1 MKTLLTLFVLFFSS
15 SMFAEDIS
23 DFQIEGISI
32 GDSLLD
38 YFSEEEIKSQIKD
51 HKYMYSFL
59 SEEFGEVYLL
69 NKLEIYEQ
77 LSFFV
82 KPNDKDYKIY
92 AIRGMIIE
100 DDLNKCFSLK
110 DLINQDISTIFKYA
124 KKRDT
129 EVSYRADP
137 SGNSKGYQTQYSL
150 MSGHNIIVN
159 CALFEKTIKEKNNW
173 INGLDVVIQHK
184 EVTEWFDEN

>member
-184 EVTEWFDEN
+184 EVTEWFEN